1 MRRYHVL
8 IYHDGEHTEEP
19 DEQSRI
25 VDHVHTDDEKHFD
38 HDKVLKLI
46 RNPRWTASQLEDATK
61 GLDFPPGT
69 TVWDKFVA
77 YNSFYDDMKDVF
89 TLEEILKGAYT
100 YFFNDVDAPS
110 NKIYHYMVG
119 MGRI

>member
-1 MRRYHVL
+1 MRKYHVL
-8 IYHDGEHTEEP
+8 IYHDGEHPEKLEEKSKVTP
-19 DEQSRI
+19 TNDA
-25 VDHVHTDDEKHFD
+25 KHFD
-38 HDKVLKLI
+38 HDMALQLI
-46 RNPRWTASQLEDATK
+46 KNPRWTASQLEDATK
-61 GLDFPPGT
+61 GLNFPPET

-89 TLEEILKGAYT
+89 TMEEILKGAYT
-100 YFFNDVDAPS
+100 YFFADTDAPS